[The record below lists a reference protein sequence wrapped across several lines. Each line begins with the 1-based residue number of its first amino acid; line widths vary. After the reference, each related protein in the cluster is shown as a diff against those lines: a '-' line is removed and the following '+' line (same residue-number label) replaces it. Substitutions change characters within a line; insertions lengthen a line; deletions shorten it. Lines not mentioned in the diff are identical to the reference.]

1 MRKGPTAQLTQ
12 TPPLLERDEAH
23 PRRRQGTFWTAL
35 AAVEVVLAAVA
46 VVLDLLIPT
55 IVVLALA
62 GLSLALRREGPATLG
77 FRRTPTPGAR
87 PPWCSAWWWGG
98 SC

>member
-1 MRKGPTAQLTQ
+1 MAQLTQ

-77 FRRTPTPGAR
+77 FRRTPTTGQW

>member
-1 MRKGPTAQLTQ
+1 MAQLTQ

-62 GLSLALRREGPATLG
+62 GLSLALRREGPATPG
-77 FRRTPTPGAR
+77 FWPTP
-87 PPWCSAWWWGG
+87 PWRMATVVFGLVGGG

>member
-1 MRKGPTAQLTQ
+1 MAQLTQ